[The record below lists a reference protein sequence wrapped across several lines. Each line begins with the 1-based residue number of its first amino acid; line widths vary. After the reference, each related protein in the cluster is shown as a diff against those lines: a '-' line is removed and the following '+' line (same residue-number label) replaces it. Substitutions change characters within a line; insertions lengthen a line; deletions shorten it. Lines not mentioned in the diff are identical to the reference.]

1 MRRNTASILVEGKH
15 RLPFEARTGRGLA
28 APENPPTS
36 AVGSTVSACGEDGS
50 GRMLCVSGETSL
62 CEAGIQRQDMFHA

>member
-1 MRRNTASILVEGKH
+1 MLMEGKH
-15 RLPFEARTGRGLA
+15 RLPFEARTGWGLA
-28 APENPPTS
+28 TPENPKKL